1 MIFLSKKHG
10 AGHANGNSNTMPTAD
25 KIKNPRFDT
34 ARVQANKELGTPSF
48 EMNKISLKATGF
60 RQAGFQAGGQP
71 GHNEPYRQSTST
83 QVVNC

>member
-1 MIFLSKKHG
+1 MLKTEKTG
-10 AGHANGNSNTMPTAD
+10 LTQQGDANN
-25 KIKNPRFDT
+25 
-34 ARVQANKELGTPSF
+34 ELGTPSF
-48 EMNKISLKATGF
+48 EMKTISLKATGF